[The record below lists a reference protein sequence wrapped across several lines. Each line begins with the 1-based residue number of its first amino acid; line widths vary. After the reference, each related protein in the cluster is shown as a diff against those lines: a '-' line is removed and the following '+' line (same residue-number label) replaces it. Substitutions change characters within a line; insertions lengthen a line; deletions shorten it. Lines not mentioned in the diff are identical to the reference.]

1 MSSGDQRPG
10 DWTQRQ
16 EPPGNWTQPQ
26 QPPGSQTEPQQP
38 PGNWPQRQQPQ
49 DTWPQQAQQ
58 PQSQQPRAQQPQQA
72 QQQSGWKEQ
81 GGWKEE
87 RPSGWRSVNPGRLWG
102 GGIATAV
109 VAGLAVAVGVYIS
122 RHILGIEVLAP
133 RRAGSFGNSPTA
145 VYALVAAGSAL
156 LATALLHVLLLGAPR
171 PLNFFD
177 WITVLALVIAVASPF
192 AQMASL
198 SSQVATAL
206 INLIVGVAVI
216 SLLTGVGASAW
227 RARQALAAQI
237 RLGRALAVRVTP

>member
-1 MSSGDQRPG
+1 MSSGDDQRPD

-16 EPPGNWTQPQ
+16 EPPAAWTQHEERPGGPPEPETRPSGWPQ
-26 QPPGSQTEPQQP
+26 QGAPPGSGGIRQDQQ
-38 PGNWPQRQQPQ
+38 
-49 DTWPQQAQQ
+49 
-58 PQSQQPRAQQPQQA
+58 
-72 QQQSGWKEQ
+72 Q
-81 GGWKEE
+81 GGWARQDQ
-87 RPSGWRSVNPGRLWG
+87 RPSTWRSVNPGRLWG
-102 GGIATAV
+102 GGVATAV

-133 RRAGSFGNSPTA
+133 RRAGSLGNSPTA
-145 VYALVAAGSAL
+145 VYALVAAGCAL

-198 SSQVATAL
+198 NSQVATAL

-216 SLLTGVGASAW
+216 SLLTGVGASAS
-227 RARQALAAQI
+227 RVR
-237 RLGRALAVRVTP
+237 RALAL

>member
-1 MSSGDQRPG
+1 MSSGDQRPD
-10 DWTQRQ
+10 DWTER
-16 EPPGNWTQPQ
+16 Q
-26 QPPGSQTEPQQP
+26 QPPAAWTQQNERPGGQPEPDTRPGGWPQQGVPPGGAGNPQDQP
-38 PGNWPQRQQPQ
+38 PGGLPQR
-49 DTWPQQAQQ
+49 D
-58 PQSQQPRAQQPQQA
+58 
-72 QQQSGWKEQ
+72 
-81 GGWKEE
+81 E
-87 RPSGWRSVNPGRLWG
+87 RPSTWRSVNPGRLWG
-102 GGIATAV
+102 GGVATAV

-198 SSQVATAL
+198 QSQVATAL

-216 SLLTGVGASAW
+216 SLLTGVGASAS
-227 RARQALAAQI
+227 RVR
-237 RLGRALAVRVTP
+237 RALAV

>member
-1 MSSGDQRPG
+1 MSSGDERPG
-10 DWTQRQ
+10 GWARNDQPASGWPQPQQDTQPGGWPQ
-16 EPPGNWTQPQ
+16 QGQQPGGWPQQGQPGNWQQGQQQGQ
-26 QPPGSQTEPQQP
+26 QP
-38 PGNWPQRQQPQ
+38 
-49 DTWPQQAQQ
+49 
-58 PQSQQPRAQQPQQA
+58 
-72 QQQSGWKEQ
+72 
-81 GGWKEE
+81 GGWTQQDQRNQ
-87 RPSGWRSVNPGRLWG
+87 RPSSWRSVNPGRLWG
-102 GGIATAV
+102 GGVATAV

-122 RHILGIEVLAP
+122 RHILGIPVLAP

-177 WITVLALVIAVASPF
+177 WIAVLALVIAVASPF

-216 SLLTGVGASAW
+216 SLLTGVGASAS
-227 RARQALAAQI
+227 RMRPTALA
-237 RLGRALAVRVTP
+237 P